1 MAAPRLSQATL
12 DDLERSG
19 LTADDAKALG
29 ITELGGWRS
38 GYRIPYPSTE
48 GYWRVRFHTPRP
60 GRRPQRYTSP
70 EGAPPHLYLASL
82 GVDWAAVQADPTVPL
97 YVVEGEKKAA
107 ALCKAGFAAIGV
119 GGVAG
124 WRSKEYSGALPQ
136 WDEFAWP
143 GRPVTV
149 AYDADIVEKP
159 DVAREERLLGA
170 ELTGRGA
177 TVLRVRLP
185 LETKGADD
193 FLVAN
198 GLPRAMQRARRAWL
212 ALPTEPIEPPTEE
225 DKAEERTQLGL
236 ARRYVRRYQ
245 DDSLYVHDGAVGWL
259 HYAPSEGRFRP
270 DVDAEALRRMTA
282 VVDGLLD
289 EVKTERVPERRKA
302 AFQFW
307 NACSRADV
315 MTSALRLAAADEHM
329 ARTSGEFDTCL
340 DTVNAANGVTID
352 LRTGEVRGSTRQD
365 LHTKVLGAPYDE
377 RARAAEWE
385 ECIAYLFNGDKEK
398 VRFAQRMFGYLLT
411 GRVNEQKFFVCD
423 GTGKNGKSTTL
434 GILQKLFGGYAT
446 SIGSDAVTKRG
457 RERGGHYQLVE
468 TVGARLL
475 ALYESA
481 EGAAFDTELVKLMV
495 GGDPLT
501 VRPIYGK
508 PFTFRPQ
515 FKPVL
520 ITNHL
525 PSFDGGDAAM
535 VRRIVRLPFEVVI
548 PDSKREDKDV
558 LEARLLRQSAGIL
571 NWVLEGARQWY
582 ETGLRPPESVLVAT
596 KVYLTD
602 QDLLGRWISECCEVE
617 RAADESDFQELFVSY
632 CNWAERNNE
641 RRLSSNAFSR
651 RLQERGH
658 HKRATTRRNKQS
670 GKNENV
676 TVFSG
681 LRLRGKAATG
691 TPLVVIPGGRKY

>member
-1 MAAPRLSQATL
+1 MKHQGLSQATL
-12 DDLERSG
+12 DDLARSG
-19 LTADDAKALG
+19 LTADDATVLG
-29 ITELGGWRS
+29 ITELGGWRP
-38 GYRIPYPSTE
+38 GYRIPYPGTE

-60 GRRPQRYTSP
+60 GRKPQRYDQP
-70 EGAPPHLYLASL
+70 EGAPPHLYLAPL
-82 GVDWAAVQADPTVPL
+82 KVDWAAVKADSTVPL

-107 ALCKAGFAAIGV
+107 ALCKAGLAAIGV
-119 GGVAG
+119 GGVAC

-136 WDEFAWP
+136 WDEFAWS
-143 GRPVTV
+143 GRRVTI

-170 ELTGRGA
+170 ELTRRGA
-177 TVLRVRLP
+177 EVLRVRLP

-198 GLPRAMQRARRAWL
+198 GLPRAVQRARRAWR
-212 ALPTEPIEPPTEE
+212 ALPTEPVEPPTEE

-236 ARRYVRRYQ
+236 ARRFVRRYQ
-245 DDSLYVHDGAVGWL
+245 DDSLFVHDGAVGWL
-259 HYAPSEGRFRP
+259 HYVPSEGRFRP

-282 VVDGLLD
+282 VVDSLLD
-289 EVKTERVPERRKA
+289 EVKAERLPERRKA

-315 MTSALRLAAADEHM
+315 MTSALRLAAADERM
-329 ARTSGEFDTCL
+329 ARTSAEFDTCP

-352 LRTGEVRGSTRQD
+352 LRTGDARGSTRQD
-365 LHTKVLGAPYDE
+365 LHTKALGAPYDE
-377 RARAAEWE
+377 RARADEWE
-385 ECIAYLFNGDKEK
+385 ELVAYLLSGDEEK
-398 VRFAQRMFGYLLT
+398 VRFAQRMCGYLLT

-423 GTGKNGKSTTL
+423 GTGKNGKSTML
-434 GILQKLFGGYAT
+434 GILQKVLGGYAT
-446 SIGSDAVTKRG
+446 SVGSDAVTKRG

-468 TVGARLL
+468 TVGARMVV
-475 ALYESA
+475 LYESA
-481 EGAAFDTELVKLMV
+481 EGAAFDTELVKAMT

-535 VRRIVRLPFEVVI
+535 ARRILRLRFEVVI
-548 PDSKREDKDV
+548 PESKREDKDV
-558 LEARLLRQSAGIL
+558 LEARLLRNSAGIL
-571 NWVLEGARQWY
+571 NWALEGARQWY
-582 ETGLRPPESVLVAT
+582 ESGLCPPKSVLVAT
-596 KVYLTD
+596 KVYLND
-602 QDLLGRWISECCEVE
+602 QDLIGRWISECCDEG
-617 RAADESDFQELFVSY
+617 AAHESDFHELFASY

-658 HKRATTRRNKQS
+658 HKRATTRRNKQT
-670 GKNENV
+670 GKNDNV

-681 LRLRGKAATG
+681 LRLRGKAAAG